1 VVPLILLLIL
11 IAILFGAGA
20 AVHLLWWIAIIALII
35 WVVGFFAR
43 SSGGR
48 WYRW

>member
-1 VVPLILLLIL
+1 MVPLILLLIL

-43 SSGGR
+43 PSGGR